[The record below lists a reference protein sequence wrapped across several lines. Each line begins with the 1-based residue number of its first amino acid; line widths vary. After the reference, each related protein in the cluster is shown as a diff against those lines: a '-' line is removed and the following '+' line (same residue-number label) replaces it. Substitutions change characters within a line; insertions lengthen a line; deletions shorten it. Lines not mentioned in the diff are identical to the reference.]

1 VHWNIFV
8 SDDETLKTYAAKAQ
22 SYAELVSA
30 SVDKDLMLPAFLA
43 ALPRG
48 AHVLDLGCGP
58 GHFAAA
64 IAAQGHRVTATDA
77 VQEMVELASRHDG
90 VTARLA
96 RFDQITGTD
105 IYDGI
110 WANFSLLHA
119 ARADMPTHLAA
130 LQRALKPQGLF
141 HIALKSGEGSKRDSL
156 GRLYTYYTQ
165 EELTDLLMQA
175 GFTVT
180 GTHHGSDTGLDGVRA
195 DWIGLAAHG

>member
-1 VHWNIFV
+1 M
-8 SDDETLKTYAAKAQ
+8 SDEKTLRTYAAKAQ
-22 SYAELVSA
+22 TYADVVGATVE
-30 SVDKDLMLPAFLA
+30 KDAMLPAFLA
-43 ALPRG
+43 ALPAG
-48 AHVLDLGCGP
+48 AEVLDLGCGP

-64 IAAQGHRVTATDA
+64 IAAQGHHVTATDA
-77 VQEMVELASRHDG
+77 VQEMVDMAAQHAG

-119 ARADMPTHLAA
+119 PREAMPTHLAA
-130 LQRALKPQGLF
+130 LHRALKPRGIF

-156 GRLYTYYTQ
+156 DRLYTYYTK
-165 EELTDLLMQA
+165 EELTGLLNTA

-180 GTHHGSDTGLDGVRA
+180 GTCQGCDKGLDGTLA

>member
-1 VHWNIFV
+1 M
-8 SDDETLKTYAAKAQ
+8 SDDETLRTYAAKAAT
-22 SYAELVSA
+22 YAELVSA
-30 SVDKDLMLPAFLA
+30 SVDKDAMLPAFLS
-43 ALPRG
+43 ALPQN

-64 IAAQGHRVTATDA
+64 IAAKGHQVTATDA
-77 VQEMVELASRHDG
+77 VQEMVDLADQHKG
-90 VTARLA
+90 VTAQLA

-119 ARADMPTHLAA
+119 ARAEMPTHLAA
-130 LQRALKPQGLF
+130 LHRALKPRGVF
-141 HIALKSGEGSKRDSL
+141 HIALKSGEGSKRDRL
-156 GRLYTYYTQ
+156 GRLYTYYT
-165 EELTDLLMQA
+165 EKELTALLNKA

-180 GTHHGSDTGLDGVRA
+180 GSRRGRDTGLDSAVA